1 MWAADMAE
9 LRVLRVGLFASIQDR
24 GRFGYSNM
32 GLGSAG
38 PADRGSAALAN
49 RMVGNSADAALVEV
63 TFGVFE
69 IEATAAV
76 IVAVTGATCDVTVSG
91 PDGSGSRG
99 SAVLEVI
106 GLQAGERL
114 QLGAPSRGLR
124 NYIAVRGGIAV
135 QPVLGSR
142 SWDTL
147 AKLGPEPLVVG
158 GVLPVGTDAQ
168 SWPIVDAVAPPLTD
182 EDPPRLDVLCGP
194 RDDWFT
200 ADSLTL
206 LVGQDYVVTPDS
218 DRVGMRLGAAVPL
231 RRSIER
237 ELPSEGVVTGSLQ
250 VPPNGFPVLF
260 LADHPVTGGYP
271 VIAVLSSAS
280 IDRAAQLRPGD
291 LVRFGLVGG

>member
-1 MWAADMAE
+1 MPE

-24 GRFGYSNM
+24 GRFGYSDM

-38 PADRGSAALAN
+38 YADRGSAALAN
-49 RMVGNSADAALVEV
+49 RMVGNPAGAAVVEV
-63 TFGVFE
+63 ALGGFE

-76 IVAVTGATCDVTVSG
+76 ILAVTGAICDVRISG
-91 PDGSGSRG
+91 PDGRYSRG

-106 GLQAGERL
+106 GLEAGQRL

-124 NYIAVRGGIAV
+124 NYIAVRGGITV
-135 QPVLGSR
+135 KPVLGSR
-142 SWDTL
+142 SWDSL
-147 AKLGPEPLVVG
+147 AKLGPEPLTAG
-158 GVLPVGTDAQ
+158 AVLPVGTDTE
-168 SWPIVDAVAPPLTD
+168 SWPIVDAVAPRLTD
-182 EDPPRLDVLCGP
+182 DAPPRLDILRGP

-200 ADSLTL
+200 ADALAL
-206 LVGQDYVVTPDS
+206 LVGQDYMVTPDS

-231 RRSIER
+231 RRRIEE
-237 ELPSEGVVTGSLQ
+237 ELPSEGVETGSLQ
-250 VPPNGFPVLF
+250 VPREGFPVLF

-271 VIAVLSSAS
+271 VIAVLSLAS